1 MLNLFIAAEQAAP
14 AAAKGSE
21 CAAQVSTAGPN
32 PTSIEKGA
40 KAAASLTKQLCA
52 WFDAEKSHL
61 LAAAIVAAAAIV
73 IAFLVWLI
81 VAKLIRRAAG
91 RFSPLSG
98 EIVGSLGA
106 PAAWCTIFAG
116 LSWANQMVDFPGNA
130 DLLIDKVFYG
140 LFIIVFVWGAMRVV
154 GVCDEY
160 FAAKRAKTANA
171 GMERLIGDLI
181 RRAAKTMVWFIALIF
196 VIQNIFH
203 FNVTALLTGAGVA
216 GLAIAFAAQN
226 TIANIFGALSIVS
239 DKIFKIGDF
248 IDVGGKRGTVE
259 EVGFRSTKLRSLDGT
274 LWNLPNRLV
283 ADAAIENISARKN
296 IKFPFTLS
304 LVYSTT
310 PGQMQ
315 QALDILKEI
324 FDAFTGFD
332 KNNPPKYSF
341 TAFNSSSL
349 DIGVIVW
356 FDTQNFMEAQKMKEN
371 LNLQILERFNAAGLS
386 FAYPSVTNYVVGVK

>member
-1 MLNLFIAAEQAAP
+1 MFDLFIADQSS
-14 AAAKGSE
+14 G
-21 CAAQVSTAGPN
+21 
-32 PTSIEKGA
+32 SIEGGA
-40 KAAASLTKQLCA
+40 RVIATLSQKLAA
-52 WFDAEKSHL
+52 WFEIQKSNL
-61 LAAAIVAAAAIV
+61 VVAALIAALAIVLAL
-73 IAFLVWLI
+73 LVWLI
-81 VAKLIRRAAG
+81 VAQLMRRAAE

-98 EIVGSLGA
+98 KVFGALGV
-106 PAAWCTIFAG
+106 PAAWCVFFAG
-116 LSWANQMVDFPGNA
+116 LSWANQMVDLPGNA
-130 DLLIDKVFYG
+130 DLLLARILYG

-154 GVCDEY
+154 GVWDE
-160 FAAKRAKTANA
+160 FFSAKRANSPNA
-171 GMERLIGDLI
+171 GMERLVGDLI
-181 RRAAKTMVWFIALIF
+181 RRAIKTTVWFIAIIF
-196 VIQNIFH
+196 VVQNVFRL
-203 FNVTALLTGAGVA
+203 NVTALLTGAGVI

-274 LWNLPNRLV
+274 LWNLPNRVV

-310 PGQMQ
+310 PEQMQ

-324 FDAFTGFD
+324 FGAYPGFD
-332 KNNPPKYSF
+332 NKTAPAKFSF
-341 TAFNSSSL
+341 TAFSSSSL

-356 FDTQNFMEAQKMKEN
+356 FNTRDFMEAQRMKQEIN
-371 LNLQILERFNAAGLS
+371 LLILERFKAAGLS
-386 FAYPSVTNYVVGVK
+386 FAYPSVTNYLVTTDK